1 MKQERARDGRCGWE
15 RGEGREGRGDLT
27 VIIIISIII
36 IVTTTTTTN
45 IVYIA
50 HNMTYDLL
58 AIGHGGGMKKREKRR
73 RGGDLQPSGSGGL
86 YLHIGSIGGITHCV
100 SLPLAPH
107 PRSLPPITILQ
118 RALTGQYI
126 HSGLIDES
134 IV

>member
-36 IVTTTTTTN
+36 VVTTTTTTN

-73 RGGDLQPSGSGGL
+73 RGGGGSPAQRQWGIISSHWLYWGNHALRLPSSRASPTFSSS
-86 YLHIGSIGGITHCV
+86 YH
-100 SLPLAPH
+100 H
-107 PRSLPPITILQ
+107 PPAGTYRTIH
-118 RALTGQYI
+118 T
-126 HSGLIDES
+126 
-134 IV
+134 

>member
-27 VIIIISIII
+27 VIIIISIIVV
-36 IVTTTTTTN
+36 VTTTTTTN

-73 RGGDLQPSGSGGL
+73 RGGGISSPAAVGDYIFTLALLGESRTASPVLSRLTHVLFLLSPSSSGHLQDN
-86 YLHIGSIGGITHCV
+86 T
-100 SLPLAPH
+100 
-107 PRSLPPITILQ
+107 
-118 RALTGQYI
+118 YI
-126 HSGLIDES
+126 AD
-134 IV
+134 